1 MKYKSDNLIYYI
13 KDSIGDIEMA
23 KFLCVMM
30 VVYFTVLLYSC
41 RCLIGYRV
49 CRVGDKKDKYMNKFS
64 ASMSVVIVIGL
75 VMNAIAMYI
84 SR

>member
-1 MKYKSDNLIYYI
+1 MHYE
-13 KDSIGDIEMA
+13 GFRGIEMA

-41 RCLIGYRV
+41 RCLIGYRI

-64 ASMSVVIVIGL
+64 ASMSVVIVVGL

>member
-1 MKYKSDNLIYYI
+1 MHYEIRH
-13 KDSIGDIEMA
+13 GGIELA

-30 VVYFTVLLYSC
+30 VFYFTVLLYSC
-41 RCLIGYRV
+41 RCLIGYGV

-64 ASMSVVIVIGL
+64 ASMSVVIVIGV
-75 VMNAIAMYI
+75 VMTAIALYI